1 MLDKTA
7 LMWYNK
13 YSKRKDK
20 IHMKNFKEKILTKTI
35 RKYGFEHRITI
46 LVANILY

>member
-1 MLDKTA
+1 MTD
-7 LMWYNK
+7 
-13 YSKRKDK
+13 
-20 IHMKNFKEKILTKTI
+20 FKEKILDRVI